1 MFQNSEQVRRPRG
14 RPQVRSD
21 ADTRQLLIV
30 TAAREFQA
38 NGYAGTSIGAVALAA
53 GISTKTLYRLVPTKA
68 DLFSL
73 VVNDRITQFMMAFD
87 ASAHDS
93 LDLAVALERIL
104 AAYGTLTL
112 GRETIAIT
120 RLVLGECDRFP
131 EIAAAFYENAT
142 VRTNMALAAWLARQC
157 ERGRIRLADPQLAA
171 GMLRGMMIMEVQRAT
186 MLGQR
191 AAPDATEIAA
201 RAKACT
207 ELFLGGCRL

>member
-1 MFQNSEQVRRPRG
+1 MFQNSEQIRRPRG

-21 ADTRQLLIV
+21 EETRQLLI
-30 TAAREFQA
+30 AAAAEEFQT
-38 NGYAGTSIGAVALAA
+38 NGYAGTSIGAVALSA
-53 GISTKTLYRLVPTKA
+53 GISTKTLYRLVATKA

-73 VVNDRITQFMMAFD
+73 VVTERITQFMMTFD
-87 ASAHDS
+87 DGAHDTV
-93 LDLAVALERIL
+93 DTAVALERIL
-104 AAYGTLTL
+104 TAYGTLTL
-112 GRETIAIT
+112 GQETIAIS
-120 RLVLGECDRFP
+120 RLVIGECDRFP
-131 EIAAAFYENAT
+131 EIAAAFYENAI
-142 VRTNMALAAWLARQC
+142 VRTNLALAAWLARQC
-157 ERGRIRLADPQLAA
+157 ERGRIRLADPQIAA